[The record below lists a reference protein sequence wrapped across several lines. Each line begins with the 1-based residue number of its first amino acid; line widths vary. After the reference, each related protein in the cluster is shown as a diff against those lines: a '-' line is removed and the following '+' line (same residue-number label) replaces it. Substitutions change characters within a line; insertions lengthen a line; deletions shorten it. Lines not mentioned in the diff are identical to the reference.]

1 MVQCKSHDTNVVIK
15 ITELRIHR
23 LDLYSYFNRFL
34 LIVPWN
40 IIFCHCNPT
49 DFIAVFSHRKFCCYT

>member
-34 LIVPWN
+34 LIVP
-40 IIFCHCNPT
+40 
-49 DFIAVFSHRKFCCYT
+49 